1 MTYYACTIRY
11 NLHELLIRDVV
22 FIKALH
28 NETRYLS
35 NIQVCPD
42 LKLVTLQKQKKKFIL
57 LFLVNNIQK
66 NDVQKYFSHMYTVT
80 PQWTYHICF

>member
-11 NLHELLIRDVV
+11 NLHELLIWDVV

-35 NIQVCPD
+35 NIQVCPE
-42 LKLVTLQKQKKKFIL
+42 LKLVTLQKQKKNVFYCFWLIIYRKMTFR
-57 LFLVNNIQK
+57 NI
-66 NDVQKYFSHMYTVT
+66 S
-80 PQWTYHICF
+80 HICTQ